1 MHTEFLA
8 GVVFAWVVSYIAVGL
23 SFCIAYIIHRREAE
37 HLLFGLHSLSLAI
50 YSIGLTLAYTQ
61 TSETDAR
68 FAVSIA
74 LYGAI
79 LAGSFIL
86 HFALAFTK
94 VDDRLRFM
102 RPVYLV
108 AFGLAAANAYG
119 FLFRIQDGA
128 RISVRLGP
136 LAVQQLRVALTP
148 LGMGM
153 AGFSLAAT
161 VAAIALF
168 ARVILRGRRDGIVPL
183 FGGLCLAGAAGYDA
197 LNATLGSG
205 GGTWVSPFGNSAY
218 LFSITGAFLV
228 RSAALSK
235 ELIDQSQELKRRSL
249 ELRQSYEELR
259 EAQRELTR
267 KEQLAAVG
275 ELAAVIA
282 HEVRNPL
289 AIISNAV
296 AGLRRR
302 EIGHDDRETLLAI
315 LKEESSRLNR
325 LVGDLLRYARPVN
338 VQRQL
343 ISVRDIL
350 ERILTSTGLR
360 DAISVELREEGELHS
375 IWGDPGLLRQVFDNL
390 IENAVQAMGGGAVEG
405 TVGPIAST
413 TTSPRGLSIT
423 MRGGKRDSVEGVHID
438 VRDTGE
444 GMDPH
449 VRVRAK
455 DPFFTTRPSGTG
467 LGLAIVDRIVE
478 AHDGEISIASRPGA
492 GTTVSVFLPIGAP
505 VPPSSGALRVARELP
520 KLEGTTGRD
529 SERP

>member
-8 GVVFAWVVSYIAVGL
+8 GIVFAWVVSYIAVGL
-23 SFCIAYIIHRREAE
+23 SFCIAYIIHRREPE

-61 TSETDAR
+61 TSDAEAR
-68 FAVSIA
+68 FAITIG
-74 LYGAI
+74 LFGAI
-79 LAGSFIL
+79 LAGAFIL
-86 HFALAFTK
+86 HFALAFAK
-94 VDDRLRFM
+94 IEDRLPVM
-102 RPVYLV
+102 RPIY
-108 AFGLAAANAYG
+108 AIAIGLLGANAAG
-119 FLFRIQDGA
+119 LLFSINDATRV
-128 RISVRLGP
+128 SVRLGP
-136 LAVQQLRVALTP
+136 LAVQQVRVTFSP
-148 LGMGM
+148 LGVAMVLFTMGTTT
-153 AGFSLAAT
+153 AAL
-161 VAAIALF
+161 VLF
-168 ARVILRGRRDGIVPL
+168 ARASWRGRRDGIVTL
-183 FGGLCLAGAAGYDA
+183 IGAFCLIGAAGHDA
-197 LNATLGSG
+197 FIAVLGAG
-205 GGTWVSPFGNSAY
+205 AGTWLSPFGNSAFLY
-218 LFSITGAFLV
+218 SITGAFLV

-235 ELIDQSQELKRRSL
+235 ELIDQSLELKRRSL

-343 ISVRDIL
+343 ISVREIF

-360 DAISVELREEGELHS
+360 ESVSVELREEGPIHS

-390 IENAVQAMGGGAVEG
+390 IDNAVQAMGGQVTEG
-405 TVGPIAST
+405 SPATGISARSLIIA
-413 TTSPRGLSIT
+413 L
-423 MRGGKRDSVEGVHID
+423 RGGKRDSVEGVHIE

-449 VRVRAK
+449 IRVRAK

-467 LGLAIVDRIVE
+467 LGLAIVDRIIE
-478 AHDGEISIASRPGA
+478 AHDGEVSIASRPGI

-505 VPPSSGALRVARELP
+505 VPPSSGALRVAREVP
-520 KLEGTTGRD
+520 KLGGGRTSD
-529 SERP
+529 PP

>member
-8 GVVFAWVVSYIAVGL
+8 GVVFAWVVAYIGVGL
-23 SFCIAYIIHRREAE
+23 SFCVAYIMHRREPE
-37 HLLFGLHSLSLAI
+37 HLIFGLHSLSLAI

-61 TSETDAR
+61 SSESDAR
-68 FAVSIA
+68 FAVSIS
-74 LYGAI
+74 LFGAI
-79 LAGSFIL
+79 LAAAFVV
-86 HFALAFTK
+86 HFALAFAK
-94 VDDRLRFM
+94 VADPLPTM
-102 RPVYLV
+102 RPIYGLALV
-108 AFGLAAANAYG
+108 FAAANAYG
-119 FLFRIQDGA
+119 LLFRINDPA
-128 RISVRLGP
+128 PVAVYLGP
-136 LAVQQLRVALTP
+136 IAVQQVKVTLTGFGIVMAVFALSATLVALA
-148 LGMGM
+148 M
-153 AGFSLAAT
+153 
-161 VAAIALF
+161 F
-168 ARVILRGRRDGIVPL
+168 ARATMRGRRDGIVPL
-183 FGGLCLAGAAGYDA
+183 IGGLCMMGTAVYDSFT
-197 LNATLGSG
+197 ATLGSG
-205 GGTWVSPFGNSAY
+205 TGWLSPFGNSAF
-218 LFSITGAFLV
+218 LFSITGAFLI
-228 RSAALSK
+228 RSSALSK
-235 ELIDQSQELKRRSL
+235 ELIDQSLELKRRSG

-302 EIGHDDRETLLAI
+302 DIAHDDRETLLAI

-343 ISVRDIL
+343 ISVREII
-350 ERILTSTGLR
+350 ERILTTTGLR
-360 DAISVELREEGELHS
+360 DSMTIDLREEGEIHS

-390 IENAVQAMGGGAVEG
+390 IENAIQAMGGHSSEAITAVGG
-405 TVGPIAST
+405 TTVTRA
-413 TTSPRGLSIT
+413 LSIT
-423 MRGGKRDSVEGVHID
+423 MRGSKRDSVEGVHVD

-449 VRVRAK
+449 VRLRAK

-492 GTTVSVFLPIGAP
+492 GTTVTVFLPIGAP
-505 VPPSSGALRVARELP
+505 VPPSSGALLVAREEP
-520 KLEGTTGRD
+520 KVGRASD
-529 SERP
+529 RP